1 MKGIVFTE
9 FMDMVEQTWGY
20 DMVDDMI
27 DAADPPSGGA
37 YTAVGTYDHGELVS
51 MVIQLSQM
59 TQTDIPKLLFL
70 YGKHLFTRFA
80 AGYGHFFEGIDN
92 TLDFLERIENYIH
105 VEVRKLYPDAELPT
119 FESIRHAPQQL
130 ELVYRSERG
139 FAHFAN
145 GLIHGCIEHYH
156 ESFDVDFEILDGV
169 GKHARFM
176 LTQKA

>member
-27 DAADPPSGGA
+27 DAAELPSGGA
-37 YTAVGTYDHGELVS
+37 YTAVGTYAHSELVS
-51 MVIQLSQM
+51 MVVQLSEM
-59 TQTDIPKLLFL
+59 TQTDIPTLLFL
-70 YGKHLFTRFA
+70 YGKHLFSRFA

-119 FESIRHAPQQL
+119 FDSTRHAPTQL

-139 FAHFAN
+139 FAHFAH
-145 GLIHGCIEHYH
+145 GLIHGCIEHYN
-156 ESFDVDFEILDGV
+156 EEFDVNFEIVDGV